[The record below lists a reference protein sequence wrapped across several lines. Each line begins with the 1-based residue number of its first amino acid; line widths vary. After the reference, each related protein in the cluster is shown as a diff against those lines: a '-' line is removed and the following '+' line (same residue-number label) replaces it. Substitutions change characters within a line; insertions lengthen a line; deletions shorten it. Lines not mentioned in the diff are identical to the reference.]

1 MVNSIVKDVLSATKI
16 KERFTE
22 LVDVEGLDTGD
33 AHAELFQQA
42 RQYFRLSD
50 IKGQFSELLL
60 LIFCIP
66 QIVTDLFELNL
77 RQVAK
82 KFGLL
87 DIAVPELS
95 GNDAARILNLA
106 EEYSFKPSDEDRLLS
121 LILCALVWKTEKKNG
136 LHLNHLSEEY

>member
-1 MVNSIVKDVLSATKI
+1 MPSSIRLSLSRRIYRFHQKGAYSHLSEYQGLNQMRKEFLRRMVNSIVKDVLSATKI

-60 LIFCIP
+60 FNFLHT
-66 QIVTDLFELNL
+66 TDSYRPFRAE
-77 RQVAK
+77 
-82 KFGLL
+82 
-87 DIAVPELS
+87 PSS
-95 GNDAARILNLA
+95 GG
-106 EEYSFKPSDEDRLLS
+106 
-121 LILCALVWKTEKKNG
+121 EKIRPVG
-136 LHLNHLSEEY
+136 YRCT

>member
-106 EEYSFKPSDEDRLLS
+106 EEYSFEPSDEDRLLS

>member
-1 MVNSIVKDVLSATKI
+1 MFCPLPKSKNGLQNWWMLRAWIPVMHTRNCFNKPGNIFAYQISKDT
-16 KERFTE
+16 
-22 LVDVEGLDTGD
+22 
-33 AHAELFQQA
+33 FQNCC
-42 RQYFRLSD
+42 F
-50 IKGQFSELLL
+50 

-106 EEYSFKPSDEDRLLS
+106 EEYSFEPSDEDRLLS